1 MNCGY
6 ICIYCNTTYYHKKN
20 LTLHYTYCKI
30 KKKKIKTGYLDY
42 VCVIFVNKLNLYN
55 INVIK

>member
-30 KKKKIKTGYLDY
+30 KKKK
-42 VCVIFVNKLNLYN
+42 NKNWLFGLCMRN
-55 INVIK
+55 IC